1 MKLLIFLGIPFSIK
15 AVSLERALIGVSL
28 MIFLTIQTFECV
40 RIWFS
45 LFIFKSRRV
54 SFQIRFATPS
64 EVMIVLR
71 FVRAIAFD
79 APRTLYSVR
88 KSSMT
93 PLLTIFALGYSWV
106 HVCTPNSCYVNSNI
120 ETSIDKIFCSTFILN
135 IPDIEP
141 NDRHV

>member
-1 MKLLIFLGIPFSIK
+1 MPFSIK

-28 MIFLTIQTFECV
+28 MIFLTIQTFKC
-40 RIWFS
+40 
-45 LFIFKSRRV
+45 
-54 SFQIRFATPS
+54 

-93 PLLTIFALGYSWV
+93 PLLTIFALEYSWV